1 MSTLLSRIFGR
12 RKNETIEETAG
23 ERIDASALKPLMSP
37 QQFAQL
43 DARHAPAVALSDD
56 PNDLSGSWPMA
67 HVLKVFP
74 SAQRTLFERYH
85 IGGCSS
91 CGYQPTDSLQSVARN
106 HGIET
111 REVVEFIKRSADMEK
126 DIEISHSEVAALLKE
141 GAIKLVDV
149 RTPQEYEI
157 AHIDGS
163 QLVDQALAQEMVQTW
178 PKDTPIVTVC
188 HHGVRSLDA
197 AAYLRGHGLMKTR
210 SMRGGIDA
218 WSTMVDARVP
228 RY

>member
-12 RKNETIEETAG
+12 RKNETIEETVG
-23 ERIDASALKPLMSP
+23 DRIDASALKPLMSP

-43 DARHAPAVALSDD
+43 DARQAPAVALSDD

-126 DIEISHSEVAALLKE
+126 DIEISPSEVAALLKE